1 MLIKEMNVEFKTGEF
16 WAIIGKNG
24 VGKTSLMHT
33 LAGLREYAEGKIIIN
48 GNNLDS
54 LSVLSRAQDIAIL
67 PQMQEASLDCTVE
80 QSVSYGRYPWHQNE
94 QEKKRSL
101 KKINDAIK
109 AMELS
114 HLKDKNIE
122 KLSGGEIRK
131 VEIATILAQDSNTML
146 LDEPLNHL
154 DIASRFKLM
163 QLLKQLSQNK
173 IVIIITH
180 DIQYVQ
186 EYCSNAI
193 LVFEDASTKIGTVNE
208 IFTEE
213 NFQKLLGENLLNTIS
228 L

>member
-33 LAGLREYAEGKIIIN
+33 IAGLREYAEGKIIIN
-48 GNNLDS
+48 GNNLNS
-54 LSVLSRAQDIAIL
+54 LSILSRAQDIAIL

-80 QSVSYGRYPWHQNE
+80 QSVSYGRYPWHKNE
-94 QEKKRSL
+94 QDKKRSL
-101 KKINDAIK
+101 KKIYDAIK

-114 HLKDKNIE
+114 HLKAKNVE